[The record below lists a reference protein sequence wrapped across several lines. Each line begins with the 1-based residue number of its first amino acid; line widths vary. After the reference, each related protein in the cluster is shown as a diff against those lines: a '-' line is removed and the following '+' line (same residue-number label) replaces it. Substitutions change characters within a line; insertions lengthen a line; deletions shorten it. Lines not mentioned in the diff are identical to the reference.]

1 MLSTGTRSAL
11 DDFAYIYVEDPKML
25 ILLEKALGLSEKI
38 SEQMTADNWES
49 VELLQQEREQL
60 LNKLAQTELP
70 TNPSE
75 LETVNRLSDALQKI
89 TKQHMQSSNTKKQLL
104 LDQIKGSNKSKKM
117 RAAYSTK

>member
-1 MLSTGTRSAL
+1 
-11 DDFAYIYVEDPKML
+11 ML
-25 ILLEKALGLSEKI
+25 ILLEKALELSEKI

>member
-25 ILLEKALGLSEKI
+25 ILLEKALELSEKI
-38 SEQMTADNWES
+38 SEQMDTDNWDS

-60 LNKLAQTELP
+60 LNKLSQTELP

-75 LETVNRLSDALQKI
+75 LETVNRLSDALQI
-89 TKQHMQSSNTKKQLL
+89 MTKQHMHSSSIKKQLL

-117 RAAYSTK
+117 RAAYSAK

>member
-25 ILLEKALGLSEKI
+25 ILLEKALELSEKI